1 MKIGLVYNK
10 AEFLQLKKNEEIPK
24 DEASKFQFD
33 FEVSYPPDESDKFFI
48 IFNLE
53 IKHPGDFELKTQYI
67 SMFITSETIDEEF
80 RNSEF
85 TLVNAPAIAFPFMR
99 SFIATITLNA
109 GYNPAILPS
118 INFLEFKNRK
128 TTN

>member
-10 AEFLQLKKNEEIPK
+10 AEFLQLERNVEIHK
-24 DEASKFQFD
+24 DEANKFHFD
-33 FEVSYPPDESDKFFI
+33 FEVSYLPEESNKFFI

-67 SMFITSETIDEEF
+67 SMFNTSENIDEEF
-80 RNSEF
+80 KKSDF

-99 SFIATITLNA
+99 SFVATITLNA

>member
-10 AEFLQLKKNEEIPK
+10 AEFLQLEKNEEIHK
-24 DEASKFQFD
+24 DETNKFQFD
-33 FEVSYPPDESDKFFI
+33 FEVSYPPGESDKFFI

-53 IKHPGDFELKTQYI
+53 IKHPRDFELKTQYI
-67 SMFITSETIDEEF
+67 SMFNTSENIDEEF
-80 RNSEF
+80 RNSDF

-118 INFLEFKNRK
+118 INFLELKNRK
-128 TTN
+128 TIN